1 MKQIKNRDDSEEE
14 QMQLNKCVNSG
25 ATSAQTL
32 SINRTAISIPDI
44 IDVLSKMGQ
53 HIYYYSL

>member
-1 MKQIKNRDDSEEE
+1 MKQIKNRDDSVEEE
-14 QMQLNKCVNSG
+14 MQLNKCVNSNI
-25 ATSAQTL
+25 ATAHTL
-32 SINRTAISIPDI
+32 SINRAAISIPDI